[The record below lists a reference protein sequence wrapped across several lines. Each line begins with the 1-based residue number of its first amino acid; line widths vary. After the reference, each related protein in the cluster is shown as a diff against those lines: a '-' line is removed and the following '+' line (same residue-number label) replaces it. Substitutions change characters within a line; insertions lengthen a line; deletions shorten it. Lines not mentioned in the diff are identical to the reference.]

1 MRAMAT
7 ICSRELSSMFRI
19 PLGWI
24 VVALFVCLSSM
35 VFVRQTLVPGEPA
48 TMREFFRI
56 WWGLML
62 FLCPAIS
69 MRLFSEELR
78 SGTVETTMTAPVGDA
93 AVVAGKFFAGV
104 LFLVLM
110 LVPTLAY
117 VGVLA
122 GMTRPDYGP
131 ILSGYLGLL
140 LLGMLYVAV
149 GTFASACTSSQTL
162 AFLGTLFVLLLLDL
176 IPSRLAPQLPERW
189 AAIVYAASPSER
201 AKPFYAG
208 LIDTAHIVYFLAISV
223 MVLTLA
229 TVVIQRRRWR

>member
-1 MRAMAT
+1 MSAVST
-7 ICSRELSSMFRI
+7 ICLRELSAMFRI

-24 VVALFVCLSSM
+24 VVALFVCLSAM

-78 SGTVETTMTAPVGDA
+78 SGTVETTMTAPVGDGL
-93 AVVAGKFFAGV
+93 VVAGKFLAG
-104 LFLVLM
+104 LFFLVLM
-110 LVPTLAY
+110 LVPTLAF

-122 GMTRPDYGP
+122 ALTRPDYGP
-131 ILSGYLGLL
+131 ILSGYLGLI
-140 LLGMLYVAV
+140 LLGALYVAI
-149 GTFASACTSSQTL
+149 GTLASACTSSQTL
-162 AFLGTLFVLLLLDL
+162 AFLGTLFTLILLDL
-176 IPSRLAPQLPERW
+176 LPSRIAPQLPERW
-189 AAIVYAASPSER
+189 AAIVYSASPSER

-208 LIDTAHIVYFLAISV
+208 LIDTAHVVYFIAASV
-223 MVLTLA
+223 LVLTVA
-229 TVVIQRRRWR
+229 TVVVQWRRWR